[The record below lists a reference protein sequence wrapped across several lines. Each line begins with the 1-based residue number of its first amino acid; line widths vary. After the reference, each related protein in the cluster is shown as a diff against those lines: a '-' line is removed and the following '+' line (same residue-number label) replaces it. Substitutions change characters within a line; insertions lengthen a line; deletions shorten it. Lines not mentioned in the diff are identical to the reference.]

1 MKIEAIKMNEI
12 LSDDNDIYQTIM
24 VVSNRARQVIDKRFL
39 EQINLDEI
47 EDTDELIQFSKEDFD
62 KDKPIM
68 QAYSEFLNSELEWT
82 IGEKL
87 DESEDS

>member
-82 IGEKL
+82 TGEKL